1 LNYGPKRKPSLPPG
15 SIQSSNQMKRTT
27 LWKQW
32 HSLARRSSL
41 HKAKG
46 ADPSN
51 NSVKLQGRSSRTTTS
66 ETINSGD
73 LPTRETIPTETTK
86 IAVSVDDK
94 DTVKRNVDSG

>member
-1 LNYGPKRKPSLPPG
+1 
-15 SIQSSNQMKRTT
+15 

-66 ETINSGD
+66 TINSGD